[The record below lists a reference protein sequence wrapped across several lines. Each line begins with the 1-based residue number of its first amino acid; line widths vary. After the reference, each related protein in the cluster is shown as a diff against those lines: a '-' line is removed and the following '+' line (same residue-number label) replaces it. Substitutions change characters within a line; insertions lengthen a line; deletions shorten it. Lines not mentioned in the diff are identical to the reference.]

1 VDVLEAVAGTA
12 ALLRGLGVK
21 FALVGGL
28 AVSSRSEPRF
38 TRDADFAVAVASDK
52 EAESVV
58 RQFFTAGY
66 LQQSLLEQQVQ
77 DRLATVRLL
86 LPPDGPVV
94 DLLFASYGIEREI
107 AQNATIVEIAPGV
120 ELPVARVSELIAMKL
135 LSESER
141 RPQDRADILG
151 LIAAADANEPS
162 EARKA
167 AALISTRG
175 YNRGRDL
182 LASLDRFI
190 ALAAES

>member
-1 VDVLEAVAGTA
+1 MDVLEAVAGTA

-94 DLLFASYGIEREI
+94 DLLFASCGIEREI
-107 AQNATIVEIAPGV
+107 AQNATCLPRWTVSSLSPRRAEAP
-120 ELPVARVSELIAMKL
+120 R
-135 LSESER
+135 
-141 RPQDRADILG
+141 
-151 LIAAADANEPS
+151 
-162 EARKA
+162 
-167 AALISTRG
+167 
-175 YNRGRDL
+175 
-182 LASLDRFI
+182 
-190 ALAAES
+190 